1 VSGARLVIEDMGA
14 VLERLTA
21 QVNALDGASGPD
33 VLSGLLAV
41 AVQAGELRDQ
51 AAALYDDLIRDP
63 EWEG

>member
-1 VSGARLVIEDMGA
+1 LVIEDMGA
-14 VLERLTA
+14 AADALT
-21 QVNALDGASGPD
+21 VKVKALDGACGPD

-41 AVQAGELRDQ
+41 AVEAGVLRDQ

>member
-1 VSGARLVIEDMGA
+1 MRGARSVIEDMGA
-14 VLERLTA
+14 AADSLARKVS
-21 QVNALDGASGPD
+21 ALDGAGGPD

-41 AVQAGELRDQ
+41 AVEAGVLRDQ